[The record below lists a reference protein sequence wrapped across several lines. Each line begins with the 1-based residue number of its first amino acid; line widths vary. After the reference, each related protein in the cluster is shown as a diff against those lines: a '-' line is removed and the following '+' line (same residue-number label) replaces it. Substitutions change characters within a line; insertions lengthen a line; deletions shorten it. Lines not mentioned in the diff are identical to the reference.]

1 MGSKK
6 ENKNS
11 SKTVDEKTKREDQS
25 KMGNIS
31 PKNTLKKGK
40 KCAIILNKPENLD
53 VKILRRRKRE
63 YGMRIFAGT

>member
-1 MGSKK
+1 MKCF
-6 ENKNS
+6 EIL
-11 SKTVDEKTKREDQS
+11 DEAKAKVVGKTKREDQS

-31 PKNTLKKGK
+31 LKNTLKKGK

-63 YGMRIFAGT
+63 YGLRIFAGT

>member
-1 MGSKK
+1 
-6 ENKNS
+6 
-11 SKTVDEKTKREDQS
+11 
-25 KMGNIS
+25 MGNIS

-63 YGMRIFAGT
+63 YGLRIFAGT